1 MTDITAEELA
11 KVNSFP
17 RLVSL
22 LRDKL
27 EWPINE
33 QYEFEDVIFE
43 YEPHELG
50 LKADETAKLR
60 EIHQLRPLVTGQ
72 PWGIFFLSFDD
83 KTMSV
88 TVLRRILRAL
98 VVKQRASG
106 QNADRAAWE
115 KEDLIFAANFG
126 KSGER
131 ELAFVHFSD
140 GASTGDLP
148 VMKVL
153 GWNARDTTLHN
164 RHAAELLAKRLTW
177 PDDQLDQSGWRGQWA
192 RAFEVG
198 HREVITTSQELAK
211 RLAALAGDIRAR
223 ANQLLA
229 AESETGPMRTMLEAF
244 RKNLIHD
251 LDEDGFADMFA
262 QTICYGLLA
271 ASISRLSD
279 DGQSVIVA
287 DNLEDMV
294 PRTNPFLKELFSS
307 FLHLGGRDKQSALD
321 FDELGVR
328 DVVDMLNK
336 AKVGRVLDDFGNRN
350 PKKDPVI
357 HFYEDFLRE
366 YDRDQKVD
374 AGIFY
379 TPPAVVGFIVRGVD
393 EVLRTEFDLPLGL
406 ADTSTWAELSARHDK
421 IIVPDHVDP
430 NAPFVQILDPATGTG
445 TFLVEVID
453 LIHKRMVETW
463 KAGKKSAA
471 EIKAAW
477 NAYVPQH
484 LLPRITA
491 FELKMAAYAI
501 AHMKIGLKLVETGYT
516 FGSDERAHILLTNTL
531 QPARELD
538 LEERMRLEAMA
549 HEAERANEAKTK
561 TPFTVVIGNPPYK
574 GESMNPS
581 KIKGKLTFAGEIIQR
596 FFRVRGEP
604 LDEKNPKWLNN
615 DYVKFIAF
623 AMRQIERSGT
633 GVLGYITS
641 NSWLDSRTFRGV
653 RTELM
658 DSFPM
663 LRLID
668 LHGNIKKREVA
679 SDGTRDQGVF
689 AIEEGTNITIAGKLS
704 GISSILQAD
713 LLGKLGEG
721 GGDGGK
727 LDWLDKNGLAKVQ
740 NALTPLPPI
749 FNLIP
754 MLSTQAGTNQ
764 MQSEFYDHFAL
775 SEILAVNSAG
785 IVTANDELCI
795 QFSREEMEET
805 VKQLLAFDLTSL
817 LRQRKE
823 LGGSEKW
830 KLEVSANPVA
840 ISLREKKE
848 PHDWQAEYA
857 QNDVRAL
864 KNWRSNIQPVSY
876 RPFDKRVTLF
886 TGNSRGFQCRP
897 RPAVMNHL
905 VDCDNVA
912 FSTVH
917 QLATIPWQHLLVCDH
932 IQDDCYI
939 SSRTKERGYLFPLW
953 LKPSVGEAHRRP
965 NMDRAWAQ
973 SIGLSLNLAYEDGI
987 PRGQQGSLGKDFIQ
1001 PKAEQI
1007 GLLDT
1012 PWDGCGDLAKSFG
1025 PRDLFDYIYA
1035 VLHAPTYRSRYAEFL
1050 KSAFPRI
1057 PTPGSRALFADLVP
1071 LGRELVA
1078 LHLLKS
1084 DEVSV
1089 LKTPEIR
1096 FAGTGEARVGK
1107 GYPGYTNGKVMIN
1120 ATRWFEDVPKAT
1132 WEFQVGGYQPCE
1144 KWLKDRAAKGGKK
1157 QSDGRVLTDEDT
1169 LHYRR
1174 MVTALTETRRIMAEI
1189 DAKIAAHGG
1198 WPAAFIIGS
1207 STAATQLPA
1216 PASLPDG
1223 KWAWPSTIQP
1233 GDRLRYAAQYALW
1246 RMDPP
1251 DASRIRFVIASLAE
1265 PRLLTPLLAADDRAV
1280 WLRLVGPDA
1289 QLQVGVTRLRP
1300 EVNSAWR
1307 TMFQTMIISGQLAE
1321 QSDGSWSR
1329 GQYFIDAGLDPVSV
1343 DAQRAAFVLRAV
1355 RELEL
1360 SNLQAAVAAEDNIVW
1375 ANFGHG

>member
-1 MTDITAEELA
+1 MTEITAEELA

-106 QNADRAAWE
+106 QSADRAAWE

-164 RHAAELLAKRLTW
+164 RHAAELLAQRLTW
-177 PDDQLDQSGWRGQWA
+177 PDDQSDQNRWRGQWA
-192 RAFEVG
+192 SAFEVG
-198 HREVITTSQELAK
+198 HREVITTSKDLAV
-211 RLAALAGDIRAR
+211 RLATLAGDIRAR

-229 AESETGPMRTMLEAF
+229 AETETGPMRAMLEAF

-262 QTICYGLLA
+262 QTICYGMLA
-271 ASISRLSD
+271 ARISRPV
-279 DGQSVIVA
+279 GIVA
-287 DNLEDMV
+287 DNLADMV
-294 PRTNPFLKELFSS
+294 PKTNPFLKELFAN
-307 FLHLGGRDKQSALD
+307 FLHIGGRDKRQGVD

-328 DVVDMLNK
+328 DVVDMLNH
-336 AKVGRVLDDFGNRN
+336 AKMDRVLDDFGNRN

-393 EVLRTEFDLPLGL
+393 EMLRTEFDLPLGL
-406 ADTSTWAELSARHDK
+406 ADTSTWAELAARNDK
-421 IIVPDHVDP
+421 IAIPDHVDP

-453 LIHKRMVETW
+453 LIHKRMVEMW
-463 KAGKKSAA
+463 KAGSKSAA
-471 EIKAAW
+471 EIRAAW

-531 QPARELD
+531 QPARKLD
-538 LEERMRLEAMA
+538 LVEEAQQLALA
-549 HEAERANEAKTK
+549 HEAKRANEAKTE

-581 KIKGKLTFAGEIIQR
+581 KIKGKLTFPGEIIQR
-596 FFRVRGEP
+596 FFQVRGEP
-604 LDEKNPKWLNN
+604 LGEKNPKWLNN

-623 AMRQIERSGT
+623 AMRQIERSGV

-641 NSWLDSRTFRGV
+641 NSWLDGPTFRGV
-653 RTELM
+653 RTGVM
-658 DSFPM
+658 DCFPQ
-663 LRLID
+663 LRLVD
-668 LHGNIKKREVA
+668 LHGNVSRAEVA
-679 SDGTRDQGVF
+679 PDGTPDEGVF
-689 AIEEGTNITIAGKLS
+689 AISEGTAIHIASKLPSPNSVKAHDLVGRFDESANGKIKWLENQS
-704 GISSILQAD
+704 VRHGIELDLDPSPPFYLLVPSTDENKAEFYALSSIRSVLPVNSVGFATANDGLIIQFSAKEMEE
-713 LLGKLGEG
+713 L
-721 GGDGGK
+721 GGK
-727 LDWLDKNGLAKVQ
+727 LIAADIEAIERERNKKAKPDEWRVQ
-740 NALTPLPPI
+740 FDTV
-749 FNLIP
+749 
-754 MLSTQAGTNQ
+754 AGR
-764 MQSEFYDHFAL
+764 L
-775 SEILAVNSAG
+775 
-785 IVTANDELCI
+785 
-795 QFSREEMEET
+795 
-805 VKQLLAFDLTSL
+805 L
-817 LRQRKE
+817 LRQKSEARDWRVCWARTDLKE
-823 LGGSEKW
+823 HISAGGK
-830 KLEVSANPVA
+830 PV
-840 ISLREKKE
+840 KVK
-848 PHDWQAEYA
+848 
-857 QNDVRAL
+857 
-864 KNWRSNIQPVSY
+864 Y
-876 RPFDKRVTLF
+876 RPFDNRWSYFTQVTKGF
-886 TGNSRGFQCRP
+886 MCMPRGE
-897 RPAVMNHL
+897 VM
-905 VDCDNVA
+905 
-912 FSTVH
+912 S
-917 QLATIPWQHLLVCDH
+917 HLLGDDDSAVALLTSRMTKGEEFGHVH
-932 IQDDCYI
+932 ISTHPAEVI
-939 SSRTKERGYLFPLW
+939 GLSPTTSNNAFTFPLW
-953 LKPSVGEAHRRP
+953 LKPSAGEAHRRP
-965 NMDRAWAQ
+965 NIDRAWAQ
-973 SIGLSLNLAYEDGI
+973 SVAQALCLTYEDGI
-987 PRGQQGSLGKDFIQ
+987 PRGQQGSLGMDFIQ

-1012 PWDGCGDLAKSFG
+1012 PWDGRGDLAKSFG

-1050 KSAFPRI
+1050 KSDFPRI
-1057 PTPGSRALFADLVP
+1057 PWPGSRALFADLVP

-1078 LHLLKS
+1078 LHLLKP
-1084 DEVSV
+1084 DEAPAV
-1089 LKTPEIR
+1089 KAPEIR

-1107 GYPGYTNGKVMIN
+1107 GYPQYTNGKVMIN
-1120 ATRWFEDVPKAT
+1120 ASRWFEDVPKAT

-1189 DAKIAAHGG
+1189 DTKIAAHGG
-1198 WPAAFIIGS
+1198 WPAAFLIAS
-1207 STAATQLPA
+1207 STAPAQLPA
-1216 PASLPDG
+1216 PATLPDG
-1223 KWAWPSTIQP
+1223 RWAWPSTIQP

-1246 RMDPP
+1246 KMDPAI
-1251 DASRIRFVIASLAE
+1251 DASRIRFVVASLAE
-1265 PRLLTPLLAADDRAV
+1265 PRLLTPLLSDDDRAV
-1280 WLRLVGPDA
+1280 WLRLVGPEA
-1289 QLQVGVTRLRP
+1289 QPQVGVTRLRP
-1300 EVNSAWR
+1300 EINATWR
-1307 TMFQTMIISGQLAE
+1307 SMFETMITSGQLAE

-1329 GQYFIDAGLDPVSV
+1329 GQHFSDAGLDSVSV
-1343 DAQRAAFVLRAV
+1343 DAQRAAFVIRTV
-1355 RELEL
+1355 SELEV